1 MSDDVSYAANLG
13 ASINRGLGSI
23 NAPKKKKPKDKD
35 DKVTD
40 KPAETAQPEPAKAKT
55 ESPKVKKDS
64 LKKTKAP
71 STPIMV
77 KSERINKP
85 AEPSGPKPIMYNYK
99 DLPTSSTSTEK
110 TPTVG
115 RQFTKYAG
123 MYGTD
128 NQPPIDLSKL

>member
-23 NAPKKKKPKDKD
+23 NAPKKKKPTAKD
-35 DKVTD
+35 DKATN
-40 KPAETAQPEPAKAKT
+40 KTAETAQPEPAKTKT
-55 ESPKVKKDS
+55 ESPKVKKTS
-64 LKKTKAP
+64 LKKTKTP

-99 DLPTSSTSTEK
+99 DLPTSGPGSEFN
-110 TPTVG
+110 PNRG
-115 RQFTKYAG
+115 RQFNG
-123 MYGTD
+123 
-128 NQPPIDLSKL
+128 